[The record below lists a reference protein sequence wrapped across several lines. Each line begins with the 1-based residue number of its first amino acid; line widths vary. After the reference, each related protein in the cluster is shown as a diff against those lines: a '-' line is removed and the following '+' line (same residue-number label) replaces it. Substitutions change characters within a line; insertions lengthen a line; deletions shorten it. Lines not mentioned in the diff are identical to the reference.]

1 MFKRKFYVCEKETK
15 EGKKERK
22 GNEAGR
28 KYFFH
33 VKGFVSVVKLIAT
46 KLTCIFPRWSLAAAE
61 YTWSPDWLSA
71 LFSFVVIGQM

>member
-1 MFKRKFYVCEKETK
+1 M
-15 EGKKERK
+15 
-22 GNEAGR
+22 
-28 KYFFH
+28 
-33 VKGFVSVVKLIAT
+33 KGFVSVVKLIAT